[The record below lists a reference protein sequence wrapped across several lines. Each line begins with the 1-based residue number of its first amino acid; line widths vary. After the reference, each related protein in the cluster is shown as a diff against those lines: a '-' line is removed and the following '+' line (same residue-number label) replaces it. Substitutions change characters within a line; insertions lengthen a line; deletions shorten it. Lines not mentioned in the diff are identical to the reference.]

1 MSLYKTTE
9 GKLLIKSGSLMDE
22 CCCSSDCN
30 EDRDCN
36 SCTPKLCDYYTVT
49 FSGLSGVFASY
60 NGVHSVWN
68 NPLAPGGE
76 CEWKAWTG
84 GAYNP
89 STVNLFYSLS
99 APIRWAVKI
108 DHYYG
113 SVGPNC
119 HKEWGH
125 YISYPGE
132 ECDPTD
138 NYTQHGV
145 CIETTC
151 AGMCTANTGGIAT
164 VS

>member
-30 EDRDCN
+30 EDSLCN
-36 SCTPKLCDYYTVT
+36 SCTPQLCDSYTVT
-49 FSGLSGVFASY
+49 FSGLSGDLASY
-60 NGVHSVWN
+60 NGVHSVWFQWSSMGLN
-68 NPLAPGGE
+68 
-76 CEWKAWTG
+76 CEWKVYPFT
-84 GAYNP
+84 YNP

-125 YISYPGE
+125 YITFPGE

-138 NYTQHGV
+138 NYTQHGA

-151 AGMCTANTGGIAT
+151 AGMCAANIGGIAT